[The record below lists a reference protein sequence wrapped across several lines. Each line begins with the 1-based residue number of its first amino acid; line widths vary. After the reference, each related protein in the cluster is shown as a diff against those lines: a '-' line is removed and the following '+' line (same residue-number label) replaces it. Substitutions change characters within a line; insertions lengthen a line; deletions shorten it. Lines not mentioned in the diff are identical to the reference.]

1 MLRNKYHAC
10 YVEVMKETKEKNMF
24 EEIDYDELIDA
35 DFWREEKSMLEN
47 VSDLY
52 ENGATLEEISD
63 FLDIPVE
70 DAEEYVQQVIDRK
83 N

>member
-1 MLRNKYHAC
+1 
-10 YVEVMKETKEKNMF
+10 MF